1 MGRFDSQVAIV
12 TGGASGIG
20 GATSRLLAAEGAK
33 VLIADIN
40 DAAAKANVDRIKKAG
55 GAAEAIHADV
65 ALSKDIERMVKAA
78 ANRWGRLDILV
89 QNAFPASD
97 PSSYSGGSAVDV
109 PEDRWDW
116 GMSVLVKALYLGAK
130 HAVPIMKKNGRGNII
145 NISSVHGLLA
155 AANYLVYETG
165 KFAVIGMTKQMACDF
180 GPLGIRVNAIC
191 PGHIVTEG
199 MAKLWQNHPGGLE
212 MFAHQ
217 YPLRK
222 TGTPDDI
229 AKAIAF
235 LCSDDASFIT
245 GHALAVDGGL
255 TIQLQENMAVRQTQY
270 AREHPGV
277 KIPFE
282 MV

>member
-1 MGRFDSQVAIV
+1 VGKFDGQVAIV

-20 GATSRLLAAEGAK
+20 GATSRHLAAEGAR

-40 DAAAKANVDRIKKAG
+40 DASGKANADRIRKTG
-55 GAAEAIHADV
+55 GVAEALHVDV
-65 ALSKDIERMVKAA
+65 GVPDDIKRMVGHAA
-78 ANRWGRLDILV
+78 TKWGRIDILV

-97 PSSYSGGSAVDV
+97 PNSYVSGSAVDV

-116 GMSVLVKALYLGAK
+116 GMSVLVKALYLGAR
-130 HAVPIMKKNGRGNII
+130 HAVPVMARNGRGNII

-155 AANYLVYETG
+155 AAGYLVYETG

-180 GPLGIRVNAIC
+180 GPMGIRVNAIC

-199 MAKLWQNHPGGLE
+199 MAELWKDHPGGLDY
-212 MFAHQ
+212 FANQ
-217 YPLRK
+217 YPLRR

-229 AKAIAF
+229 ANAIGF
-235 LCSDDASFIT
+235 LCSDAASFIT

-255 TIQLQENMAVRQTQY
+255 TVQLQENMAVRQTQY
-270 AREHPGV
+270 ARDHPSV
-277 KIPFE
+277 RIPFE
-282 MV
+282 MA